1 MLTVTHTMS
10 GVVETQNIEHITMS
24 GVVETQNIEHITM
37 SGVVETQNFASLQ
50 PSSSQV
56 LPK

>member
-24 GVVETQNIEHITM
+24 GVVETQN
-37 SGVVETQNFASLQ
+37 FASLH
-50 PSSSQV
+50 PSTSQV